1 MIGNRRMRQ
10 ASRTAGSAFQR
21 RSSVAERILIRSNG
35 MNSVLR
41 IHARTSG
48 PSYWPICGRVTFQ
61 GKPIAA
67 GQIRFCDPKSGV
79 DVVQPFETDGR
90 YVIITGKLEGLPE
103 GRYQVAIMP
112 KLDFS
117 KVKCDKNGLPI
128 SSTMPSAA
136 ERHPANIPQKY
147 HDPGTS
153 GLTVTVKPES
163 NTFDV
168 DMQPAR

>member
-1 MIGNRRMRQ
+1 MHPTFRHRPFPAI
-10 ASRTAGSAFQR
+10 SAAFA
-21 RSSVAERILIRSNG
+21 SVAMAAIILSG
-35 MNSVLR
+35 CGP
-41 IHARTSG
+41 SG
-48 PSYWPICGRVTFQ
+48 PSYWPIRGRVTFQ
-61 GKPIAA
+61 GEPIAA

-90 YVIITGKLEGLPE
+90 YVIITGKRKGLPE
-103 GRYQVAIMP
+103 GRYQVAIIP

-117 KVKCDKNGLPI
+117 KVKCDKNGLPVP
-128 SSTMPSAA
+128 STMPSAA

-147 HDPGTS
+147 HDPATS
-153 GLTVTVKPES
+153 GLTVIVKPES